1 MDQKPERYFEVKKWN
16 AVALW
21 SIYCYKDLGW
31 NIHVDNCAICKNHIM
46 EKCIECDAAE
56 ESSGKDCTV
65 AWGVCNHVQ

>member
-1 MDQKPERYFEVKKWN
+1 MLSLYGVYIIIN
-16 AVALW
+16 
-21 SIYCYKDLGW
+21 SIGW

-65 AWGVCNHVQ
+65 AWGVCNHVQLC